1 MADEIGRRKF
11 IAVLGGTTLAWP
23 LVARAQRATGKIARI
38 GIIDDSPSWD
48 PFRRQLRDLNY
59 VEGQNLTYVSL
70 RTNGNP
76 DQLDAAAAA
85 LVQVP
90 VDVIAAFGTP
100 RAQAAQRAT
109 KTIPIIAISISDP
122 VAAGLVK
129 SLARPVGN
137 ITGNTIL
144 GPDVVTKKLQ
154 VLKDAIPAVARVA
167 YLWNPD
173 NSATAAILEDLRKAA
188 PLFHVTIVSLEARTE
203 VDFDRVFAQMS
214 SDRPDAVLTSSD
226 PLHQAHMPAVI
237 DFLLKHRIAGLFQIR
252 ENVVDGGLMSY
263 GVSLVDLFRMG
274 ALYTDKILRGTK
286 PEDLPFAQPV
296 TFEFVINLKTAKAI
310 GLKIPITVVARA
322 DEVIE

>member
-1 MADEIGRRKF
+1 VAIGIARRKF
-11 IAVLGGTTLAWP
+11 ISAVSSATVVWP
-23 LVARAQRATGKIARI
+23 LAARAQHATGKIARI

-48 PFRRQLRDLNY
+48 PFRQQLRELNY
-59 VEGQNLTYVSL
+59 VEGQNLAYVSL
-70 RTNGNP
+70 HTNGNP

-90 VDVIAAFGTP
+90 VDVIVAFGTP

-122 VAAGLVK
+122 VAAGLVT
-129 SLARPVGN
+129 SLANRVGN

-144 GPDVVTKKLQ
+144 GPDIVTKKLQ
-154 VLKDAIPAVARVA
+154 VLKDAMPAVTRVA

-173 NSATAAILEDLRKAA
+173 NSATAAILEELRKAA
-188 PLFHVTIVSLEARTE
+188 PLFPMTIVSLEARTE

-214 SDRPDAVLTSSD
+214 SDRPDAVLTTSD
-226 PLHQAHMPAVI
+226 PVHQTHMPAVI
-237 DFLLKHRIAGLFQIR
+237 DFLLKNHIAGLFQVR
-252 ENVVDGGLMSY
+252 EHVIAGGLMSY
-263 GVSLVDLFRMG
+263 GVSLSNLFRMG

-286 PEDLPFAQPV
+286 PEELPIAQPV

-310 GLKIPITVVARA
+310 GLEIPTTVIARA